1 MSIHVALLRGI
12 NVTGHNMIAMADLR
26 EMLEKIGFTG
36 AKTLLQSGNVVFNC
50 KSQKCASLELRLEQE
65 TQKHLVA
72 KADYIVRTA
81 DEWEEIVARNPFPK
95 EAKIDPSHL
104 TVMCLKGIADPKAVK
119 ILQAWD
125 KGPEVVRADQRSA
138 AAGHRHLY
146 ISYPNGIGKSKLT
159 HGLLEKTLA
168 LRGTVRNWNTVL
180 KLAAMLNAGA
190 KP

>member
-1 MSIHVALLRGI
+1 MPIHIALLRGI
-12 NVTGHNMIAMADLR
+12 NVVGRNLVSMAELR
-26 EMLEKIGFTG
+26 AMLEKIGFTG

-50 KSQKCASLELRLEQE
+50 KSQKCAGLELRLEQE
-65 TQKHLVA
+65 TLKHLGA

-95 EAKIDPSHL
+95 EARTDPSHL
-104 TVMCLKGIADPKAVK
+104 TVMCLKATADPKAVK
-119 ILQAWD
+119 ILHAWD
-125 KGPEVVRADQRSA
+125 RGPELVRLGLRSA
-138 AAGHRHLY
+138 SERHLY

-159 HGLLEKTLA
+159 HGLIEKTLA

-180 KLAAMLNAGA
+180 KLAELI